1 MRLSIQ
7 LKLVVTLAVSLVLYG
22 CAGETAYRPFTVLY
36 DLKISFADDTWDG
49 NTIPAGQQ
57 CPTFGGKGST
67 PGLTVENIPPQANA
81 LILEFSNKSHLP
93 LDKGG
98 QGQIGYRF
106 IPGTHKIVLPP
117 VSGNTFDLP
126 EPFFVIAAHRKPFQS
141 KPGAYLPPCS
151 GGKGNYYYLVVKAI
165 LLPVSLEIPAELLGQ
180 GKIALGRY

>member
-1 MRLSIQ
+1 MKLGTEI
-7 LKLVVTLAVSLVLYG
+7 KLVVTLAVSLVLYG
-22 CAGETAYRPFTVLY
+22 CAGETAYRPFTILY
-36 DLKISFADDTWDG
+36 DLKISFTDNTWNG
-49 NTIPAGQQ
+49 KTIPTGQQ

-98 QGQIGYRF
+98 QGRIGYRF
-106 IPGTHKIVLPP
+106 NPGTHKIVLPP
-117 VSGNTFDLP
+117 VPGNTFDLP
-126 EPFFVIAAHRKPFQS
+126 RPFFVIAAHRKPFQS

-165 LLPVSLEIPAELLGQ
+165 LLPESLEIPAELLGQ
-180 GKIALGRY
+180 GKITLGRY